1 MTEIGYSIGEIKAS
15 MFVSQEHT
23 FYLSSKEWIMA
34 GDLAVGDEIIACSG
48 AVARVGHINE
58 TEGEHKLPDLK
69 ASHNHHYFVTAQS
82 GLGGS
87 TLRCDKAPED
97 PLELIPY
104 TLANRPSNLPDGKPT
119 GHHAGPW
126 VAARYIHGDSGVE
139 TIGYGRASD
148 SMCAEDAAVSDL
160 RLKLGSAAVLRPAA
174 ALSPTTV
181 LNRANVEISH
191 AYVRKYARKG
201 RLINKMSPCMHCRN
215 NYGSA
220 LNDKTMGSSN
230 LSKEGRGYLPAL

>member
-1 MTEIGYSIGEIKAS
+1 MTEIGYSIAEIKAS
-15 MFVSQEHT
+15 MFVAQEHT

-34 GDLAVGDEIIACSG
+34 GDLAVGDEIMDCSG
-48 AVARVGHINE
+48 AVAQIVYINK
-58 TEGEHKLPDLK
+58 TQDEHKLPDLK

-82 GLGGS
+82 ASGS
-87 TLRCDKAPED
+87 GTGCDKAPED

-126 VAARYIHGDSGVE
+126 VAARYVFSDTGE
-139 TIGYGRASD
+139 EAIGCGCASD
-148 SMCAEDAAVSDL
+148 TMCAEDAAVSDL
-160 RLKLGSAAVLRPAA
+160 RYKLGSAAE
-174 ALSPTTV
+174 
-181 LNRANVEISH
+181 LNQANVEISH

-201 RLINKMSPCMHCRN
+201 RLINTMSPCMHCRN